1 MPDLE
6 ELRENFNHFD
16 SDDDGW
22 IDRGEF
28 RRLMSALG
36 AASAEAEQD
45 VGFDAIDLDDDGAID
60 FHEFAQ
66 WWMNH

>member
-6 ELRENFNHFD
+6 ELRENFEHFD
-16 SDDDGW
+16 SDDDGR

-28 RRLMSALG
+28 KRLMSALG
-36 AASAEAEQD
+36 AVTTETEQD

-60 FHEFAQ
+60 FREFAQ